1 MAELDEKLLKTLD
14 DRLKNMLTT
23 ITSLDSALNTVVA
36 NSKSSLTDLISL
48 FQASGASLT
57 DMLQAF
63 KGNRLADLLGI
74 KDAAGQVKQLNEQI
88 ETLNRNTKM
97 GGKAS
102 WVKDEDTGRGSWKVL
117 KGDEF
122 KNEKEERDAINALA
136 EARQKLRDLTLS
148 DSQLWEKIVALIN
161 KAATET
167 QREEEARA
175 RGLQKASEQQAVLAK
190 SYKEID
196 EARSIVS
203 GGKKY
208 GELMKIGGE
217 QFKKYE
223 EFSRILTS
231 IREQQDAIEKE
242 WAGSKDRGTEIYKQE
257 QAIANAKREASE
269 AQKQAKQEEARQEKE
284 LNKAIKD
291 EEKTK
296 KKDEEDYLGL
306 LKRRN
311 ELLEKTYTLTQNLRN
326 ANLAEKS
333 TDAFQTRSQSQISSN
348 AETIKKLNEDIKF
361 YEDVGIKLTAEGQQK
376 KEEMEIAHQNKMTN
390 IRLQGEQARQRIEER
405 KTNKT
410 DAESKRDAK
419 EEEKT
424 QRQADAI
431 VKRKIDLEN
440 KIRRIDN
447 DRAIRQQTN
456 SNISKQALKAEGDE
470 YTALKDRVKQ
480 LTDALAKLEGK
491 QAGVTAKAEQN
502 NAPYKAYVDA
512 TEEKRKAKAIEDSTK
527 KLKEQKRTLDSMLPS
542 VQRLASAFGVAFSV
556 RGLAQFGKKL
566 IETRGE
572 FEMQFVAMKQIIGD
586 VDAATK
592 IWNQTMQQAL
602 QSPFKAMQ
610 LVTYT
615 KQLAAYRI
623 ETEKLFD
630 TTKRLADI
638 SAGLGVDMQR
648 LILAYGQVKAANF
661 LRASEI
667 RQFTEAGVNVLGEL
681 SKYFTEIE
689 GRAVSTAQV
698 MERVT
703 KRMVRFEDVEAIFKR
718 MTDEGGQFF
727 EMQEVQ
733 ADTVKGQINKLHDAY
748 DQMLNTIGKA
758 NQGTLKNMISALN
771 RIIRN
776 WDKVV
781 ARLKVITGLFVI
793 FKVAQATAAIQMI
806 KAGKAAD
813 AQSLG
818 ISGLTARLVN
828 LIAVE
833 KSTTESTLTLS
844 TALKQLNSNKVG
856 WIGVAATAALTALML
871 IIDYQKR
878 AHQLENDLSKITT
891 DAQIRAR
898 KSTTDYEQMAEKIRD
913 VNTSEKE
920 RKDTLSKLKR
930 MYEDI
935 LPARMLEIEY
945 ITKEGNAYNDAKESI
960 RAYYEEKRK
969 QEALDKVYETY
980 SKDVTDNQ
988 EHFASVIADIINK
1001 QTGLA
1006 VSTREINIVIDELV
1020 ERFKKGEVSAQ
1031 NYFEVLNQLLDTQIG
1046 VTIDREKLSKT
1057 GEGVIETFGDAVKI
1071 DEWAKGFLES
1081 VSTLDEKLEEA
1092 GANATEFGKSI
1103 KDALDTKVFDEV
1115 EKSIEKDAKA
1125 LSDAT
1130 FNEELDFEVSNYEK
1144 RAREAFEAFKT
1155 TFKEEYDKNPQFFED
1170 QFEIK
1175 LKFNLEEK
1183 GIQYAKDDIEKQ
1195 GKAIEHSVIDNQKT
1209 INSEIEKLAEQTSI
1223 SDKEILRQFQVD
1235 TSVEF
1240 DKWIQNQLSKID
1252 LYKTDLLRIQK
1263 GLTSDMTDEHIAML
1277 QTLEPFLPLWEK
1289 YLKGLT
1295 PEKKTK
1301 TTRATHEN
1309 ASKLI
1314 SLIKEMRSEYDKL
1327 SKSAYGYAK
1336 SEEKVRDAYKQS
1348 YEEIL
1353 KQTGVSANFDFTTN
1367 QGEIEALKKVRDY
1380 IKGNAKYAKD
1390 AWKDVQKTIDQLT
1403 AETEIEI
1410 SVRIRED
1417 FGKQMEKAFN
1427 DYELTLELDKLNLP
1441 KGLAADMWGIEET
1454 DLQDFRK
1461 KLSQMY
1467 MGLRDENGQLSDE
1480 AFKDYEKFLNKI
1492 DDLERKQQKERLK
1505 DYSKYLEAQYSER
1518 VKIEMDYVRKLAAL
1532 EAETAIKEPQKRE
1545 IREGLKREFLE
1556 KSRKQDWEDFKGSE
1570 FYVGMMEDLEKQGSA
1585 SLEVMRKKLLEMREN
1600 AENLSPRALKE
1611 VVNAL
1616 EKIDEL
1622 EKKRIP
1628 PLKRIREE
1636 QEKLKGIEIKDVY
1649 ERIAANQ
1656 EKLAQDEQE
1665 QKDLERMIMLEEER
1679 QKLEKQGITLEE
1691 AKARLARSEQALS
1704 LILPSL
1710 DTRSDG
1716 TKEGEERRRILT
1728 ERVNQAKKEVE
1739 TWAEIVRILS
1749 GQATIDEQERG
1760 SKYGGLSLSDLK
1772 KRRDDAKQRIK
1783 DLEGLIGK
1791 DEELVKAQK
1800 DLEDAWNDTWEAAKR
1815 WAQSINGIFDGVMDT
1830 VGYFSDSTS
1839 TLTDGWKEFG
1849 DTSIS
1854 ALTDLV
1860 SGIQAYQQANA
1871 AAKKAGLATGLFTA
1885 NGLQLAMVIL
1895 GVIIKIVQAI
1905 AKMHDARIDKE
1916 IEQSK
1921 KKVDDLQKAYD
1932 RLEKSIE
1939 KTFDTV
1945 SYIREYNQEVQNLNE
1960 QIEEANRQIAAAQDY
1975 KSEDKKREAIEA
1987 AEDAKQ
1993 EALDALD
2000 EIKQKQIEVFGGI
2013 GEDNYR
2019 SAAEGFVDAW
2029 KSAFLETGDG
2039 LKGLQDHFDEFLNDW
2054 FVKQATMRYASAAL
2068 EPVFKMIDDAVSP
2081 NGAGGANVLMQ
2092 ELENIKEWA
2101 RVNFPQISETLEDIS
2116 RPFIGEGEGSLSG
2129 LAAGIQGM
2137 TEEQANI
2144 LEAYWNSVR
2153 GYTASIDMNV
2163 SRIAQ
2168 ILGAGGDSTNPQLQ
2182 QLTLIAANT
2191 QATHQLL
2198 QSVTK
2203 SGHSQ
2208 GGYGIK
2214 VFAD

>member
-1 MAELDEKLLKTLD
+1 MAELDEKLLKSLD

-23 ITSLDSALNTVVA
+23 ITSLDSALNTVVS
-36 NSKSSLTDLISL
+36 NSKSSLNDLISL

-63 KGNRLADLLGI
+63 KGNNLADLLGI

-88 ETLNRNTKM
+88 ETLKRNTRM

-102 WVKDEDTGRGSWKVL
+102 WVEDEDTGRGAWKVL

-122 KNEKEERDAINALA
+122 KNAKEERDAINALA
-136 EARQKLRDLTLS
+136 EARQKLHDLTLS
-148 DSQLWEKIVALIN
+148 DAQLMEKIVALIN
-161 KAATET
+161 KAAVET
-167 QREEEARA
+167 QKEESAKERDFQKAVKQQEELARKYAELEKLRSETFGGRSYGQLSGKEKVQWTEMGDALRKIKTQMEEIEKSSTGSKAEGERIFKEQEAIAKAKLALAEKERREKEEA
-175 RGLQKASEQQAVLAK
+175 
-190 SYKEID
+190 
-196 EARSIVS
+196 
-203 GGKKY
+203 
-208 GELMKIGGE
+208 
-217 QFKKYE
+217 
-223 EFSRILTS
+223 
-231 IREQQDAIEKE
+231 
-242 WAGSKDRGTEIYKQE
+242 
-257 QAIANAKREASE
+257 
-269 AQKQAKQEEARQEKE
+269 ARQEKE
-284 LNKAIKD
+284 LNKAIAEEARRKKED
-291 EEKTK
+291 ENE
-296 KKDEEDYLGL
+296 YLRL
-306 LKRRN
+306 LKERN
-311 ELLEKTYTLTQNLRN
+311 KLLEQNARLAENKRN
-326 ANLAEKS
+326 AGLTGYIDTSNYFGSQQDKN
-333 TDAFQTRSQSQISSN
+333 DARLRQ
-348 AETIKKLNEDIKF
+348 LNDEIQL
-361 YEDVGIKLTAEGQQK
+361 YEESVKLTADGQRR
-376 KEEMEIAHQNKMTN
+376 KEEMELAHENRMTE
-390 IRLQGEQARQRIEER
+390 IKVQGEQKREQILDRSSKKRQSESERNAR
-405 KTNKT
+405 K
-410 DAESKRDAK
+410 AESIQK
-419 EEEKT
+419 
-424 QRQADAI
+424 QADTLS
-431 VKRKIDLEN
+431 K
-440 KIRRIDN
+440 RRIDLN
-447 DRAIRQQTN
+447 NEISRIEHDRVIRQKTN
-456 SNISKQALKAEGDE
+456 ANISQQALDAEEKKYQALKDMV
-470 YTALKDRVKQ
+470 DQ
-480 LTDALAKLEGK
+480 LTKSLEELEKK
-491 QAGVTAKAEQN
+491 QKGVTAKAEAK
-502 NAPYKAYVDA
+502 NAPYQQYTQAK
-512 TEEKRKAKAIEDSTK
+512 EEERVNVELERRN
-527 KLKEQKRTLDSMLPS
+527 KLLKDNKRTMDSMLPTL
-542 VQRLASAFGVAFSV
+542 QRLASAFGIAFSV

-638 SAGLGVDMQR
+638 SAGLGVDMGR
-648 LILAYGQVKAANF
+648 LILAFGQVKSANF
-661 LRASEI
+661 LRASEV
-667 RQFTEAGVNVLGEL
+667 RQFTEAGVNIVGNLA
-681 SKYFTEIE
+681 KYFTELE
-689 GRAVSTAQV
+689 GRAVGTAEV
-698 MERVT
+698 MERIT
-703 KRMVRFEDVEAIFKR
+703 KRMVLFSDVEAIFKR
-718 MTDEGGQFF
+718 MTDEGGEFYN
-727 EMQEVQ
+727 MQEVQ
-733 ADTVKGQINKLHDAY
+733 ADTVKGQIQKLHDAY
-748 DQMLNTIGKA
+748 DQMLNTIGQA
-758 NQGTLKNMISALN
+758 NQGTIRNFVDTLNNLVRNWQDVAFVLKANINWITIFGASLYALSNKYMKGATTQTLWFGKALLGNDKVLLKNVADVRIFGKVLGDFTLKQRVAIVATRTFQSALSAVGN
-771 RIIRN
+771 VMKTLWPLLVFEGITLLIERLTRASRELKRFREELQDVASTNVGQMDEEINGYDSLIERLKRTTEGTMARKEVLDEISRRYGKYLDFIITEKTSVEQLAGAY
-776 WDKVV
+776 DKVV
-781 ARLKVITGLFVI
+781 
-793 FKVAQATAAIQMI
+793 
-806 KAGKAAD
+806 
-813 AQSLG
+813 S
-818 ISGLTARLVN
+818 S
-828 LIAVE
+828 
-833 KSTTESTLTLS
+833 
-844 TALKQLNSNKVG
+844 
-856 WIGVAATAALTALML
+856 
-871 IIDYQKR
+871 
-878 AHQLENDLSKITT
+878 
-891 DAQIRAR
+891 IRNY
-898 KSTTDYEQMAEKIRD
+898 TAEKIREEQMQR
-913 VNTSEKE
+913 VEKGIYDE
-920 RKDTLSKLKR
+920 YQGLISNLIGSRNFTTDTGLSKDHAKAFAK
-930 MYEDI
+930 YVQSSV
-935 LPARMLEIEY
+935 
-945 ITKEGNAYNDAKESI
+945 KEGITDSKKIIEDYFKIELPTSANTPMMHFVRTYIDQYKNMYSELQDIRDDVEGVTPVFATDAEYQTYKKNVEDANKEI
-960 RAYYEEKRK
+960 AAQNELYQQQVDLVKQKTEEQWKIDDEIAKLRLENEEKILGIRK
-969 QEALDKVYETY
+969 EYGLISEGQYKDELARLHGRLDTYETDYNQRLENAMISKYGIFWQTSNKEARDMYNYVVSTEQALAQGTTQRNKQLKDSYKGFKDSLEQYNTQYQAAVNSGASKEALDKI
-980 SKDVTDNQ
+980 Q
-988 EHFASVIADIINK
+988 ADID
-1001 QTGLA
+1001 LA
-1006 VSTREINIVIDELV
+1006 KLMMAAIELAANLRGIDLSEKKKSTR
-1020 ERFKKGEVSAQ
+1020 
-1031 NYFEVLNQLLDTQIG
+1031 T
-1046 VTIDREKLSKT
+1046 
-1057 GEGVIETFGDAVKI
+1057 
-1071 DEWAKGFLES
+1071 
-1081 VSTLDEKLEEA
+1081 
-1092 GANATEFGKSI
+1092 
-1103 KDALDTKVFDEV
+1103 
-1115 EKSIEKDAKA
+1115 
-1125 LSDAT
+1125 
-1130 FNEELDFEVSNYEK
+1130 
-1144 RAREAFEAFKT
+1144 
-1155 TFKEEYDKNPQFFED
+1155 
-1170 QFEIK
+1170 
-1175 LKFNLEEK
+1175 
-1183 GIQYAKDDIEKQ
+1183 
-1195 GKAIEHSVIDNQKT
+1195 
-1209 INSEIEKLAEQTSI
+1209 
-1223 SDKEILRQFQVD
+1223 
-1235 TSVEF
+1235 
-1240 DKWIQNQLSKID
+1240 
-1252 LYKTDLLRIQK
+1252 
-1263 GLTSDMTDEHIAML
+1263 
-1277 QTLEPFLPLWEK
+1277 
-1289 YLKGLT
+1289 
-1295 PEKKTK
+1295 
-1301 TTRATHEN
+1301 THEN

-1336 SEEKVRDAYKQS
+1336 SEEKVREAYRDSVK
-1348 YEEIL
+1348 EIL
-1353 KQTGVSANFDFTTN
+1353 GRAGITDYDFTTN
-1367 QGEIEALKKVRDY
+1367 EGMIKALEKV
-1380 IKGNAKYAKD
+1380 KSYATKLGKD
-1390 AWKDVQKTIDQLT
+1390 AAAEVQKYIDQL
-1403 AETEIEI
+1403 ETEIEI
-1410 SVRIRED
+1410 NAQVRIRED

-1454 DLQDFRK
+1454 DLQDLRK

-1628 PLKRIREE
+1628 SLKRIREE
-1636 QEKLKGIEIKDVY
+1636 QEKLKGIEIKGVY

-1665 QKDLERMIMLEEER
+1665 QRDLERMIMLEEER
-1679 QKLEKQGITLEE
+1679 QKLEKQGVTLEE

-1704 LILPSL
+1704 VILPSL
-1710 DTRSDG
+1710 DMRSDG
-1716 TKEGEERRRILT
+1716 TKEAEERNRILT
-1728 ERVNQAKKEVE
+1728 ETVNRAKKEVE

-1760 SKYGGLSLSDLK
+1760 SKYKGLSLSDLK

-1783 DLEGLIGK
+1783 DLEGVIGK

-1871 AAKKAGLATGLFTA
+1871 AAQKAGRATGLFTA
-1885 NGLQLAMVIL
+1885 NGLQLAMVVL

-1921 KKVDDLQKAYD
+1921 ERVNDLQKAYD

-1960 QIEEANRQIAAAQDY
+1960 QIEEANNQIAAAQDY
-1975 KSEDKKREAIEA
+1975 KNAEKKKEAIEA

-2013 GEDNYR
+2013 GKDNYR
-2019 SAAEGFVDAW
+2019 SAAEGFVEAW

-2039 LKGLQDHFDEFLNDW
+2039 LQGLQDHFDEFLNDW

-2068 EPVFKMIDDAVSP
+2068 EPVFKMIDDAVST

-2101 RVNFPQISETLEDIS
+2101 RVNFPQISDTLEEIS

-2153 GYTASIDMNV
+2153 GYTANIDMNV

-2168 ILGAGGDSTNPQLQ
+2168 ILGAGGDNTNPMLVQM
-2182 QLTLIAANT
+2182 TLVAQNT
-2191 QATHQLL
+2191 NNIRTLL
-2198 QSVTK
+2198 ESVRFN
-2203 SGHSQ
+2203 
-2208 GGYGIK
+2208 GGEGAGIR
-2214 VFAD
+2214 VYSY

>member
-1 MAELDEKLLKTLD
+1 MADNAAQSIKNLENDIENLNKKIIESIKILEGFDVDVADLFAKARESGIANTDKLVDYLAKRLSNLQLKNFSSPFLAAFDEKEIDRAAKKYAALLEKQDVVEKARSIAVGGRKFGELQGED
-14 DRLKNMLTT
+14 LKNWREFSALLTT
-23 ITSLDSALNTVVA
+23 INEQKKQIEQTTPGSAE
-36 NSKSSLTDLISL
+36 
-48 FQASGASLT
+48 
-57 DMLQAF
+57 
-63 KGNRLADLLGI
+63 
-74 KDAAGQVKQLNEQI
+74 AGQKLYNEQLAFQKAQETQSQERKRIAQEEADVKRKAAEDERKLNELIAEEERKKTEAAKQKYKEALEANKALTKAEDDLTKSRREQRTAESKAAYKDYFSKQLN
-88 ETLNRNTKM
+88 
-97 GGKAS
+97 
-102 WVKDEDTGRGSWKVL
+102 
-117 KGDEF
+117 
-122 KNEKEERDAINALA
+122 
-136 EARQKLRDLTLS
+136 
-148 DSQLWEKIVALIN
+148 
-161 KAATET
+161 
-167 QREEEARA
+167 
-175 RGLQKASEQQAVLAK
+175 
-190 SYKEID
+190 
-196 EARSIVS
+196 
-203 GGKKY
+203 
-208 GELMKIGGE
+208 
-217 QFKKYE
+217 
-223 EFSRILTS
+223 
-231 IREQQDAIEKE
+231 
-242 WAGSKDRGTEIYKQE
+242 
-257 QAIANAKREASE
+257 
-269 AQKQAKQEEARQEKE
+269 AQKQADRESMNIQRRQ
-284 LNKAIKD
+284 I
-291 EEKTK
+291 
-296 KKDEEDYLGL
+296 
-306 LKRRN
+306 
-311 ELLEKTYTLTQNLRN
+311 
-326 ANLAEKS
+326 
-333 TDAFQTRSQSQISSN
+333 QI
-348 AETIKKLNEDIKF
+348 
-361 YEDVGIKLTAEGQQK
+361 
-376 KEEMEIAHQNKMTN
+376 
-390 IRLQGEQARQRIEER
+390 
-405 KTNKT
+405 
-410 DAESKRDAK
+410 
-419 EEEKT
+419 
-424 QRQADAI
+424 
-431 VKRKIDLEN
+431 
-440 KIRRIDN
+440 
-447 DRAIRQQTN
+447 
-456 SNISKQALKAEGDE
+456 KAEMAAIDKKRATEG
-470 YTALKDRVKQ
+470 KQ
-480 LTDALAKLEGK
+480 LTS
-491 QAGVTAKAEQN
+491 
-502 NAPYKAYVDA
+502 
-512 TEEKRKAKAIEDSTK
+512 EEKARYREISAELTKLIARQKELDAISQGSGKRARGRLSNYEITEAEKAMRRYGNAVQDARNKQQGLNNETNK
-527 KLKEQKRTLDSMLPS
+527 MLPTI
-542 VQRLASAFGVAFSV
+542 QRLASAFGVAFSV

-781 ARLKVITGLFVI
+781 ARLKVITGLFVTY
-793 FKVAQATAAIQMI
+793 KVAQATAAIQMI

-844 TALKQLNSNKVG
+844 AALKQLNSSKGG
-856 WIGVAATAALTALML
+856 WIGVAVSAALTAA
-871 IIDYQKR
+871 IAIADYYKR
-878 AHQLENDLSKITT
+878 AHQLSKDLSQITT
-891 DAQIRAR
+891 DTQIRAR

-920 RKDTLSKLKR
+920 RQETLSKLKR

-1020 ERFKKGEVSAQ
+1020 ERFKKGEVNAQ
-1031 NYFEVLNQLLDTQIG
+1031 NYFEVLNQLLNTQIG

-1071 DEWAKGFLES
+1071 DEWAKRFLES

-1125 LSDAT
+1125 LSDAS

-1277 QTLEPFLPLWEK
+1277 QTLEPFLPLWEE

-1295 PEKKTK
+1295 PAKKTK
-1301 TTRATHEN
+1301 TTRTTHEN

-1336 SEEKVRDAYKQS
+1336 SEEKVRESYAQS
-1348 YEEIL
+1348 VEKIL
-1353 KQTGVSANFDFTTN
+1353 GKAGVTKDYDFTTN
-1367 QGEIEALKKVRDY
+1367 EGMIAALDKVLDYANKLGPEA
-1380 IKGNAKYAKD
+1380 AAE
-1390 AWKDVQKTIDQLT
+1390 VQKYIDQL
-1403 AETEIEI
+1403 ETEIEI
-1410 SVRIRED
+1410 NAQVKIRED
-1417 FGKQMEKAFN
+1417 FVKEIEKSFN
-1427 DYELTLELDKLNLP
+1427 DYELTLELDKLNISP
-1441 KGLAADMWGIEET
+1441 EAAKGLFPEFDSKTLGE
-1454 DLQDFRK
+1454 LQDAMQEFYK
-1461 KLSQMY
+1461 KQ
-1467 MGLRDENGQLSDE
+1467 GE
-1480 AFKDYEKFLNKI
+1480 AFDEEDLKAYKQWSDKI
-1492 DDLERKQQKERLK
+1492 DAEILKSRKEKAKE
-1505 DYSKYLEAQYSER
+1505 YSKYLEKEYSER
-1518 VKIEMDYVRKLAAL
+1518 AKVEMQYAKDVAFVTANFNGEQQKNILKGIEDKYQKDINELTWKSFKESAFYVEMMDDLSSIPMDYMQIMLGKIEELLKNP
-1532 EAETAIKEPQKRE
+1532 ET
-1545 IREGLKREFLE
+1545 
-1556 KSRKQDWEDFKGSE
+1556 
-1570 FYVGMMEDLEKQGSA
+1570 
-1585 SLEVMRKKLLEMREN
+1585 
-1600 AENLSPRALKE
+1600 LSPRALKE
-1611 VVNAL
+1611 AINARQKILESLMDYDQVKVMSQSLSEIHTAMNDSEVGGTTWRQTKKRLDEQQKLKAEELATIEKEIRANETLQGQLKGLEDAQKAFNDANAKLSKETLEDLKGKDSATLMAEYNSELEKAKKDMKAFSEIEGEATSEQRDANAQLAARIEYLEIAIPLLESYKKSSEGLWAYENTKEGQNAVSAQDKGQSSTSVGSIITGQKATANNLSNRLSLLKKWQKSFVNLNNAWIKFNQNAADMSSKLGSLASASLELYDAL
-1616 EKIDEL
+1616 GGETNAMTEAWKEFGSTIVDVITKSLTMIPQLVAGFTAAGITINAAMGIIGLIAEAIQLVLVLITGLSKLHDAGYEKEIENQQKKIDEL
-1622 EKKRIP
+1622 
-1628 PLKRIREE
+1628 
-1636 QEKLKGIEIKDVY
+1636 
-1649 ERIAANQ
+1649 
-1656 EKLAQDEQE
+1656 
-1665 QKDLERMIMLEEER
+1665 
-1679 QKLEKQGITLEE
+1679 
-1691 AKARLARSEQALS
+1691 
-1704 LILPSL
+1704 
-1710 DTRSDG
+1710 
-1716 TKEGEERRRILT
+1716 
-1728 ERVNQAKKEVE
+1728 
-1739 TWAEIVRILS
+1739 
-1749 GQATIDEQERG
+1749 
-1760 SKYGGLSLSDLK
+1760 
-1772 KRRDDAKQRIK
+1772 QR
-1783 DLEGLIGK
+1783 
-1791 DEELVKAQK
+1791 
-1800 DLEDAWNDTWEAAKR
+1800 
-1815 WAQSINGIFDGVMDT
+1815 
-1830 VGYFSDSTS
+1830 
-1839 TLTDGWKEFG
+1839 
-1849 DTSIS
+1849 
-1854 ALTDLV
+1854 
-1860 SGIQAYQQANA
+1860 
-1871 AAKKAGLATGLFTA
+1871 
-1885 NGLQLAMVIL
+1885 
-1895 GVIIKIVQAI
+1895 
-1905 AKMHDARIDKE
+1905 
-1916 IEQSK
+1916 
-1921 KKVDDLQKAYD
+1921 AYD

-1939 KTFDTV
+1939 KAFSAT
-1945 SYIREYNQEVQNLNE
+1945 SYIKDYNEEVQNLNE
-1960 QIEEANRQIAAAQDY
+1960 QYEALGKQIDAENSKKNVDEDKLQDY
-1975 KSEDKKREAIEA
+1975 KNQQ
-1987 AEDAKQ
+1987 Q
-1993 EALDALD
+1993 EILDNLD
-2000 EIKQKQIEVFGGI
+2000 EIEQKKNEVFGGI
-2013 GEDNYR
+2013 DKTNYR
-2019 SAAEGFVDAW
+2019 DTAQGFVDAW

-2039 LKGLQDHFDEFLNDW
+2039 LQGLQDHFDEFLQDW
-2054 FVKQATMRYASAAL
+2054 FVKQATMQGVAKYYQKVFDYINGVVEDGSVPTRQDIENARLLADEAALKSDELMQAYASI
-2068 EPVFKMIDDAVSP
+2068 FGI
-2081 NGAGGANVLMQ
+2081 G
-2092 ELENIKEWA
+2092 
-2101 RVNFPQISETLEDIS
+2101 
-2116 RPFIGEGEGSLSG
+2116 GEGALSG

-2137 TEEQANI
+2137 TEEQANV

-2153 GYTASIDMNV
+2153 GYTANIDMNV
-2163 SRIAQ
+2163 ATIVS
-2168 ILGAGGDSTNPQLQ
+2168 LLSNGTNGGVGGGKGNIFGDPNVETNPMLKQLD
-2182 QLTLIAANT
+2182 LIAVNT
-2191 QATHQLL
+2191 AATHRILE
-2198 QSVTK
+2198 SVTK